1 MPELHLKRPQMRVV
15 LTSEKSVSDHSGQ
28 IIQVA
33 LTGDGIG
40 IIALSSTATVKP
52 VMIPDMCIL
61 GSFLGL
67 CLNTG
72 EESKR
77 PELLRRGA
85 ELARLKCM

>member
-15 LTSEKSVSDHSGQ
+15 LTSEKSVSDHSCQ

-40 IIALSSTATVKP
+40 IIALSSSSEAR
-52 VMIPDMCIL
+52 VMIPADMCI

-72 EESKR
+72 EESQR
-77 PELLRRGA
+77 PELLR
-85 ELARLKCM
+85 